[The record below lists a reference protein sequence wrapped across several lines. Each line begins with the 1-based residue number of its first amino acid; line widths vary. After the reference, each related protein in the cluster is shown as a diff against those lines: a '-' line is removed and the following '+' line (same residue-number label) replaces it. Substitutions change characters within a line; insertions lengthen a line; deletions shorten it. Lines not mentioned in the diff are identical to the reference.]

1 MQRGHAAGPG
11 PLPRGVVLPR
21 TSCSYGKTRLY
32 LSPPD
37 DAGKPGSQ
45 TRLRR
50 CSTTNCTQA
59 GCGNALLS
67 LGELEGSTARLQEVV
82 APDRRGF
89 RGFRASPTKLAAK
102 ICASFYSVPAGSA
115 AACGQAGRRCS
126 RMLTSFFPRRCRPSP
141 SRTTTPHAWIS
152 SVPPRPFAGEPRLWR
167 AVLGRSCGFLAP
179 PGESFAATS
188 RPPDGRCAQSSTGRR
203 TRRRARSR

>member
-1 MQRGHAAGPG
+1 MW
-11 PLPRGVVLPR
+11 
-21 TSCSYGKTRLY
+21 SCSP
-32 LSPPD
+32 S
-37 DAGKPGSQ
+37 
-45 TRLRR
+45 
-50 CSTTNCTQA
+50 TQA
-59 GCGNALLS
+59 GRGNALLS
-67 LGELEGSTARLQEVV
+67 LGELEGSTARLQEAV

-141 SRTTTPHAWIS
+141 SRATTPCRSISTTARRSPLPVSSSASSAALPRRQTFEQRAQHAWIS